1 MVQITQRKKDYRARL
16 EKYLAEYKNVLIITA
31 DNVGSRQLQKV
42 RIALRGTA
50 VLLFGKNTIMRK
62 VIREAAESDPRVK
75 ALNDYIYGNIGFV
88 FTNGDLAQVRNILT
102 QEKIPAA
109 ARAGGIAP
117 VDYFLN
123 PGPTGLD
130 PGQTAFFQA
139 LNIGTKIVKGAIEII
154 NEVHICKK
162 GEKVTA
168 SGVALL
174 GKLNIKPFF
183 FGIDVKYVYED
194 GCVFSSSILDL
205 TDADLLAKF
214 GRAVNKLT
222 SVSLAIGYPT
232 LSTVPHSFARAFKK
246 ALALSIATDFTFPAA
261 QKYKDYL
268 ADPAAYAAKHGIV
281 AAAAAPAAAAPAAAG
296 KPAPAVKAPEPEPE
310 EEAPA
315 DFNLFD

>member
-16 EKYLAEYKNVLIITA
+16 EKYLADYKNILIITA

-42 RIALRGTA
+42 RIALRGSA

-62 VIREAAESDPRVK
+62 VIREAAEANPNLK
-75 ALNDYIYGNIGFV
+75 TLNDYIFGNIGFV
-88 FTNGDLAQVRNILT
+88 FTNGDLSQVRSILT
-102 QEKIPAA
+102 KEKVPAA
-109 ARAGGIAP
+109 ARAGAIAP
-117 VDYFLN
+117 IDYFLN

-183 FGIDVKYVYED
+183 FGIDVKWVYEE
-194 GCVFSSSILDL
+194 GSVFSASILDL

-214 GRAVNKLT
+214 SNAVNKLS
-222 SVSLAIGYPT
+222 SVALQIGYPT
-232 LSTVPHSFARAFKK
+232 LSTIPHSFARAFKK
-246 ALALSIATDFTFPAA
+246 ALALSIETDFTFEAA

-281 AAAAAPAAAAPAAAG
+281 AAAAPAAAAAAAAPAAAK
-296 KPAPAVKAPEPEPE
+296 KPEPEPEPE
-310 EEAPA
+310 EETA
-315 DFNLFD
+315 DFDLFG

>member
-1 MVQITQRKKDYRARL
+1 MGIRRLGVNIDHVATLRQARRSAYPDPVLAAMLAEQAGAAQITCHIRGDRRHVNERDIRL
-16 EKYLAEYKNVLIITA
+16 LREVVTT
-31 DNVGSRQLQKV
+31 QL
-42 RIALRGTA
+42 
-50 VLLFGKNTIMRK
+50 
-62 VIREAAESDPRVK
+62 
-75 ALNDYIYGNIGFV
+75 
-88 FTNGDLAQVRNILT
+88 
-102 QEKIPAA
+102 
-109 ARAGGIAP
+109 
-117 VDYFLN
+117 
-123 PGPTGLD
+123 
-130 PGQTAFFQA
+130 QA